1 MTQLAKTSS
10 DWTRDQIDTIKQT
23 VAKGA
28 SDSQLAL
35 FLEVCRSRGL
45 DPFTKQVY
53 FTPQGVIV
61 SIDGFRAIADRTGCY
76 APGDATR
83 FERDDKGNL
92 IAAHVH
98 VKKLV
103 AGTWH
108 RVEAS
113 AFYDEYR
120 GTSPI
125 WKKMP
130 SVMLEKSAE
139 ARALRKSFPSELSGI
154 YESSEMDQAQRDD
167 VPVYRE
173 PVAQTAT
180 ITVEAVPVAA
190 PAPASTDDDHS
201 ASFIAARNAIQNA
214 NTIDALKTVAARI
227 MASRNMMSGG
237 EQEML
242 RAQYAS
248 RRTAIGG

>member
-1 MTQLAKTSS
+1 MTQLAKTNT

-45 DPFTKQVY
+45 DPFTRQVY
-53 FTPQGVIV
+53 YTPQGIIV
-61 SIDGFRAIADRTGCY
+61 SIDGFRAIAERTGCY
-76 APGDATR
+76 APGPTRYEYDAN
-83 FERDDKGNL
+83 GGL
-92 IAAHVH
+92 VAAYVT
-98 VKKLV
+98 VRKLV
-103 AGTWH
+103 AGTWFDL
-108 RVEAS
+108 EES
-113 AFYDEYR
+113 AFYDEYK
-120 GTSPI
+120 GFSPI
-125 WKKMP
+125 WKSKP
-130 SVMLEKSAE
+130 RVMLAKCAE
-139 ARALRKSFPSELSGI
+139 ARALRRAFSSELSGV

-173 PVAQTAT
+173 PVTQPAT

-190 PAPASTDDDHS
+190 PAPASADDDHS
-201 ASFIAARNAIQNA
+201 ASYIAARNAIQNA
-214 NTIDALKTVAARI
+214 STVDALKTVAARI
-227 MASRNMMSGG
+227 MASRDMMGGG

-248 RRTAIGG
+248 RRAAIGG